1 MHLDP
6 STYPW
11 TAGLAT
17 RTGRLTAGGLRE
29 GPLGDDLHSR
39 VAVVAVGSN
48 ASPTV
53 LARKLGP
60 VLARGLPVAVGSV
73 EGLTVG
79 HSAHVSARGYVAAAP
94 VRGGG
99 AHPVTVGWFDPDQL
113 AVLDAT
119 EPNYRRV
126 TLPES
131 MPCRASVEAAGEAAV
146 VSGAQVYASVHGV
159 VGERGAPLPLGDQAT
174 VLAWIA
180 RRLPG
185 LGGRLTHRRLTEPA
199 LRERV
204 RAGLL
209 RAGLVVRP
217 GLLPGTQGQAVGS

>member
-11 TAGLAT
+11 TSGLPA
-17 RTGRLTAGGLRE
+17 RRGRLTPAGLQA
-29 GPLGDDLHSR
+29 GDVGEDLDRR
-39 VAVVAVGSN
+39 VPVVAVGSN

-60 VLARGLPVAVGSV
+60 ALERGLPVSVGAVD
-73 EGLTVG
+73 GLAVG
-79 HSAHVSARGYVAAAP
+79 HSAHVSTRGYVAAAP
-94 VRGGG
+94 ARGPGEQR
-99 AHPVTVGWFDPDQL
+99 VTVGWFDPGQL
-113 AVLDAT
+113 AALDAT

-126 TLPES
+126 ALPEG
-131 MPCRASVEAAGEAAV
+131 MACRAAV
-146 VSGAQVYASVHGV
+146 VGPGEETVVRGAQVYASVHGV
-159 VGERGAPLPLGDQAT
+159 VGERGTPLPLGDQAT

-185 LGGRLTHRRLTEPA
+185 LGDRLTHRRLAEPA

-204 RAGLL
+204 RAGLV

-217 GLLPGTQGQAVGS
+217 GLLRGTRGQVAGP

>member
-11 TAGLAT
+11 SEPP
-17 RTGRLTAGGLRE
+17 RTGRLTVEGLRE
-29 GPLGDDLHSR
+29 DILGEDLTTR
-39 VAVVAVGSN
+39 VPVVAVGSN
-48 ASPTV
+48 ASPSV

-60 VLARGLPVAVGSV
+60 ALARGVPVAVGAV
-73 EGLTVG
+73 EGLAVG

-94 VRGGG
+94 ARGEGE
-99 AHPVTVGWFDPDQL
+99 HPVTVGWFDHDQL

-126 TLPES
+126 ELPDD
-131 MPCRASVEAAGEAAV
+131 MVCRAPVKDPRAGAATV
-146 VSGAQVYASVHGV
+146 VRGAQVYASVHGV
-159 VGERGAPLPLGDQAT
+159 VGERGTALPLGDQAL
-174 VLAWIA
+174 VLSWIA

-185 LGGRLTHRRLTEPA
+185 LGGRLTHRGLAEPA

-204 RAGLL
+204 RAGLVRARL
-209 RAGLVVRP
+209 VVRAGLLRTTT
-217 GLLPGTQGQAVGS
+217 GRAVGP